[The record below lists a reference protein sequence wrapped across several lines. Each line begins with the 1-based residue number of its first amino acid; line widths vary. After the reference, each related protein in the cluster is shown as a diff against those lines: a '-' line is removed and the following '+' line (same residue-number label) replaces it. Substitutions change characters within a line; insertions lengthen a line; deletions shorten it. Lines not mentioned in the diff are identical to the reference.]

1 MFRIFSEER
10 RKLVELECREG
21 RGRGGEGRRWETV
34 RKTGGEFFGLILVL
48 FKHMVFNSVHGQF
61 K

>member
-1 MFRIFSEER
+1 MELER
-10 RKLVELECREG
+10 REG
-21 RGRGGEGRRWETV
+21 GGRGGEGRRWETV

-48 FKHMVFNSVHGQF
+48 FKDMVFNSVHGPF